1 MKEYIFNEKDH
12 IEAMIF
18 CGCVD
23 SVNINRT
30 IKKLARYN
38 YYIKQLSNEE
48 SYRAIVDYMN
58 INYPYFSE
66 VGSYSDING
75 CIKDAAKS
83 AWKDIDSVVITK
95 KELETIS
102 ALNDIRQEKIAFVL
116 LADAKYDNAYKQKN
130 INLSYLSNSDL
141 YRMARVTMPTKE
153 RSMFLHFLYTNNL
166 VEVNINPTT
175 THKKLLY
182 IDDNDE
188 DVGLVLTENNYKE
201 LAFTYLNWKNGG
213 GYKECKSCGRL
224 FRTKK
229 EGNQVYC
236 KKCSPKN
243 LTMQV
248 KTIVCQDCGREVTI
262 DAKDNKTIR
271 CETCQHEADKRNT
284 AARVKRYRE
293 KSGM

>member
-12 IEAMIF
+12 IESMIF
-18 CGCVD
+18 SGCVD

-38 YYIKQLSNEE
+38 YYVNQMSEEE
-48 SYRAIVDYMN
+48 SYDSIVDYMN
-58 INYPYFSE
+58 TNYTYFSE

-75 CIKDAAKS
+75 CIRDASKS
-83 AWKDIDSVVITK
+83 AWKDIDSVIITK

-102 ALNDIRQEKIAFVL
+102 SLNDIRQEKLAFVL
-116 LADAKYDNAYKQKN
+116 LADAKYDNAYKNKN

-141 YRMARVTMPTKE
+141 YRMARVTMPVND
-153 RSMFLHFLYTNNL
+153 RSMFLHFLYENNL

-182 IDDNDE
+182 VDDSGE
-188 DVGLVLTENNYKE
+188 AELVLNENNYKE

-213 GYKECKSCGRL
+213 GYKECKNCRRL

-229 EGNQVYC
+229 KGNQIYC
-236 KKCSPKN
+236 KKCAPKN
-243 LTMQV
+243 LLMEV
-248 KTIVCQDCGREVTI
+248 KTIVCQDCGVEVTI
-262 DAKDNKTIR
+262 DSKDN
-271 CETCQHEADKRNT
+271 ETCKCENCYAEYRKQKS
-284 AARVKRYRE
+284 RE
-293 KSGM
+293 KSLRYYYKCKQK